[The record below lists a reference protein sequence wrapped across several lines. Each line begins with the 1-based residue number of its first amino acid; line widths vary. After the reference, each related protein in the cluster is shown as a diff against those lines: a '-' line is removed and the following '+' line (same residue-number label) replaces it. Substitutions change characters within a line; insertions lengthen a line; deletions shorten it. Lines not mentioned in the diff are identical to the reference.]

1 MQSSTSSYRDADVR
15 SAGDIMRQA
24 GAQAQPV
31 DFVAGKVISKKNFS
45 GSTRYSYCPFCYQR
59 IRRAGLDY
67 KKELRPLLS
76 VTYKNLYKVDNSG
89 TLKIIFEKT
98 MECTVCRD
106 KLGKPKRITLD
117 DFSQAF
123 SEPYKED
130 ASLYINVGDK
140 NALRSA
146 GFEEFADALEA

>member
-1 MQSSTSSYRDADVR
+1 MPNNTSSYRDGDMR
-15 SAGDIMRQA
+15 SAWDIMMA
-24 GAQAQPV
+24 AAELTQPV

-59 IRRAGLDY
+59 VRRAGLDY

-89 TLKIIFEKT
+89 TLKIVFEKT

-106 KLGKPKRITLD
+106 KQGRPKRITLD
-117 DFSQAF
+117 DFSQAY

-130 ASLYINVGDK
+130 EILYLNINDQD
-140 NALRSA
+140 ALRRA
-146 GFEEFADALEA
+146 GFDELAEGL

>member
-1 MQSSTSSYRDADVR
+1 MFENTSSYRDADVR

-31 DFVAGKVISKKNFS
+31 DFVAGKVILKKNFS

-59 IRRAGLDY
+59 VRRAGLDY

-89 TLKIIFEKT
+89 TLKIVFEKT

-106 KLGKPKRITLD
+106 MRGRPKRITLD
-117 DFSQAF
+117 DFSQIYA
-123 SEPYKED
+123 EPQKEEPN
-130 ASLYINVGDK
+130 LYLNIEDRD
-140 NALRSA
+140 ALRRA
-146 GFEEFADALEA
+146 GFTELAEGL

>member
-1 MQSSTSSYRDADVR
+1 MQNNTSSYRDADVR
-15 SAGDIMRQA
+15 SAGNIMRQA
-24 GAQAQPV
+24 GVQAQPV

-59 IRRAGLDY
+59 VRHAGLDY

-76 VTYKNLYKVDNSG
+76 VIYKNLYKVDNSG

-106 KLGKPKRITLD
+106 MLGKPKKITLD
-117 DFSQAF
+117 DFSQAY

-130 ASLYINVGDK
+130 ASLYLNINDQD
-140 NALRSA
+140 ALRRA
-146 GFEEFADALEA
+146 GFTELAEGL

>member
-1 MQSSTSSYRDADVR
+1 MPNNTSSYRDGDIR
-15 SAGDIMRQA
+15 SAGDIRRAA
-24 GAQAQPV
+24 GAPTQPV

-59 IRRAGLDY
+59 VRRAGLDY

-89 TLKIIFEKT
+89 TLKIVFEKT

-106 KLGKPKRITLD
+106 TGGRPKRITLD
-117 DFSQAF
+117 DFSQAY

-130 ASLYINVGDK
+130 ASLYLNINDQD
-140 NALRSA
+140 ALRRA
-146 GFEEFADALEA
+146 GFDELAEGL